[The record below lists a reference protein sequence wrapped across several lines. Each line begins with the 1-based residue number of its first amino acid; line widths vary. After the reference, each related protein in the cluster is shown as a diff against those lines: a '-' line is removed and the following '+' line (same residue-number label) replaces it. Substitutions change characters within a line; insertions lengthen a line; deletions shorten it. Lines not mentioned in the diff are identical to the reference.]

1 MQQKWM
7 AVFGVAV
14 SVLAV
19 SVSSAHATLID
30 FTLSQT
36 GAPAHQLILNRP
48 LLVAEPYALDLVT
61 SGPLAGSFA
70 SIEPGWDGL
79 GEDRPGEGLIGLLS
93 ATGVALQ
100 RISFPAGFSILDSGL
115 NPILTIDGDTHEFAG
130 DPEGPGL
137 LWHEHL
143 RFVVD
148 PGTPLG
154 TEILAD
160 MRLTD
165 LDGLHADSDPF
176 TLHFVV
182 VPEPATLGLLAVIGL
197 AACPKRRQWKTS
209 RAKND

>member
-1 MQQKWM
+1 MQKKWLIG
-7 AVFGVAV
+7 FGVSV
-14 SVLAV
+14 WVLAA
-19 SVSSAHATLID
+19 SAFPTHATLID

-61 SGPLAGSFA
+61 AGPLAGSYA

-79 GEDRPGEGLIGLLS
+79 GEDRPADGLFGLLS
-93 ATGVALQ
+93 DTGVALQ
-100 RISFPAGFSILDSGL
+100 RINFPAGFSILDSGL
-115 NPILTIDGDTHEFAG
+115 NPILVNDGDAHEFSG

-148 PGTPLG
+148 PGAPLG
-154 TEILAD
+154 TDFLVD

-182 VPEPATLGLLAVIGL
+182 VPEPATLGLLAVIAL
-197 AACPKRRQWKTS
+197 AACPMRRQSLTS
-209 RAKND
+209 QVTV